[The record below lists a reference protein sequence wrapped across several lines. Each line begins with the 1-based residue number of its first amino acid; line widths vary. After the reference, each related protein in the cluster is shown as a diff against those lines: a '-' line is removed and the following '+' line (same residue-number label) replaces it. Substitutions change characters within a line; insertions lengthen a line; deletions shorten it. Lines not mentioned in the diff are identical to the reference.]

1 MLKRWPAF
9 RPSRTELNTGTSP
22 IGVFS
27 FWPPRPG
34 EVPKTT
40 LPPEKAWLTGVTSL
54 HLAAQDVEHADPVL
68 ARRDLGQRVDADEVF
83 EARNALLV
91 HGCVPDRECGWFRR
105 PCACRGA
112 ARPARARRA
121 FIQRSAAWA

>member
-54 HLAAQDVEHADPVL
+54 DSPPRMLSTQTRSSRVATLASVSMPT
-68 ARRDLGQRVDADEVF
+68 
-83 EARNALLV
+83 
-91 HGCVPDRECGWFRR
+91 
-105 PCACRGA
+105 
-112 ARPARARRA
+112 
-121 FIQRSAAWA
+121 